1 MNQMISTKKI
11 LIVYLTTIVS
21 AIIVLVSVYLFFEL
35 QFNYIGE
42 KSDLLNYL
50 NYQTKE
56 INHLLNSIEEESHYK
71 TLLISNVF
79 NQYKSNKITYQD
91 FENEIKL
98 ILNNSTFIR
107 KGKLQVACWF
117 EPIII
122 SSDFNLGFLS
132 EPLINDSKGIKIN
145 LIKSDLSKKEWY
157 NSTIPIDWD
166 RNLKLFANVYWS
178 DILSDTIISKYNFI
192 TLGIPIYS
200 NNRIIGLFN
209 AFIPYNFIEEI
220 HFKNDKYK
228 FNIIFKKNN
237 SNKIIFSNDTIIS
250 NFINN
255 NKTYNFD
262 FEEVNIDKN
271 SYYIHKYKI
280 GKNYELI
287 YLIKSNY
294 IYSLILNNLLL
305 SLFFSISLIV
315 VIFISIRYFN
325 TKIINLASNN
335 EKLVKYHRN
344 ILALIPNSI
353 IIFNQDG
360 TIYSYNKK
368 FLDNF
373 NLTDEFLKK
382 VDLNYFVKKILEI
395 NEFNEYYN
403 LNKLDKKEISLS
415 NLSKYFII
423 NFKEVEID
431 GQKSF
436 IFSID
441 DITIIRKRELEIES
455 LNRNLEVLIEKRT
468 SQLEDAMK
476 SLQDLNRKLST
487 HSMNLERLNI
497 ELFESQRKLKETLSL
512 KDKFLSII
520 AHDIKNP
527 IHSIKMTIELLKNYK
542 NMMDE
547 REIDNYY
554 QKLNDTLNSVIKLI
568 ENVLLWS
575 KAQSQTFKFELES
588 FNLLDFIQNEIKLFE
603 NNLNNKKI
611 NLIIDID
618 DKINVHTDKNILS
631 LIFRNLIN
639 NAIKFSKN
647 NSEILLKSKIDNVKV
662 IFSIKDY
669 GIGMDEETKMNVF
682 NPLSKVSKKGTMGE
696 EGTGLGLLLCYEF
709 IKLLNEKIWINSKL
723 NEFTEIS
730 FTIKLAE

>member
-1 MNQMISTKKI
+1 MISTKKI
-11 LIVYLTTIVS
+11 LIVYLTTVVS
-21 AIIVLVSVYLFFEL
+21 AIIILVSIYLFFDL
-35 QFNYIGE
+35 QFNYLE
-42 KSDLLNYL
+42 KKTDLLNYL

-56 INHLLNSIEEESHYK
+56 INNYLNSIEEESQYK

-79 NQYKSNKITYQD
+79 NEYKSNKITYKD

-98 ILNNSTFIR
+98 ILNNSTFIQ

-117 EPIII
+117 EPSLILADIH
-122 SSDFNLGFLS
+122 LGFLS
-132 EPLINDSKGIKIN
+132 EPLINDNKVININ

-157 NSTIPIDWD
+157 NSSIPFDWD
-166 RNLKLFANVYWS
+166 RNLKLFTNVYWS
-178 DILSDTIISKYNFI
+178 DILSDTLISQYNFI
-192 TLGIPIYS
+192 ALGLPIYS

-209 AFIPYNFIEEI
+209 AFIPFNFIEKTLSNRE
-220 HFKNDKYK
+220 KYK
-228 FNIIFKKNN
+228 LNIVFKKNN
-237 SNKIIFSNDTIIS
+237 SNKTIFYNDTIIS

-255 NKTYNFD
+255 NKTYNLD
-262 FEEVNIDKN
+262 LEEVNIDKN

-280 GKNYELI
+280 SKNYDLI

-294 IYSLILNNLLL
+294 IYSLIINNLLL
-305 SLFFSISLIV
+305 SLFFSISLII

-360 TIYSYNKK
+360 TIYTYNKK

-373 NLTDEFLKK
+373 NFTDEFLKK

-395 NEFNEYYN
+395 TEFNEYYN

-415 NLSKYFII
+415 KLSKYFVI

-431 GQKSF
+431 GQKSY

-468 SQLEDAMK
+468 FQLEDAMK

-497 ELFESQRKLKETLSL
+497 ELFESQRKLKETLRL

-542 NMMDE
+542 NMMDAQ
-547 REIDNYY
+547 EIDNYY

-588 FNLLDFIQNEIKLFE
+588 FNLLDFIQNEVKLFE
-603 NNLNNKKI
+603 NNLNNKNI

-618 DKINVHTDKNILS
+618 DKINVYTDKNILS
-631 LIFRNLIN
+631 LIIRNLIN

-647 NSEILLKSKIDNVKV
+647 NSKIFINSKIDNEKV

-696 EGTGLGLLLCYEF
+696 EGTGLGLLLCNEF

-730 FTIKLAE
+730 FSIKLAD